1 MHSVKLNLDFTKYI
15 GTTRLKQWWKEV
27 KKHFEQVQT
36 AHNALEDAVAAEST
50 KLATEIT
57 QRTNA
62 DIALSDRIN
71 AEANTRT
78 TEDNALRQ
86 GISGEA
92 TARTEADNEIKS
104 SISEL
109 KEKYLGDGST
119 VTFEWI
125 GDVPEAELVNPA
137 TSPEPSVNID
147 LSGMFKIDG
156 VPCGTMTE
164 TLVLL
169 NYIEDDNG
177 TITEFNNGITYIVAS
192 FNPKTKQISVTW
204 SDTLVESAVT
214 NNIWTFT
221 AAKYDCYVTKY
232 NSDNYTISSGTGTP
246 YTGSATVDKENLEDK
261 INRNSQMIG
270 QLQNPIFTTADSRAN
285 IVSGEGQST
294 LWGKV
299 RKWFADLKDVAFSGS
314 YTDLTDKPAIPEI
327 NIKKNPDAEDGDI
340 VDTHMTVGT
349 RAAESV
355 CGFGSFVSGEEN
367 AASKDN
373 SGVIGGA
380 RNTANGLF
388 SVIIGG
394 ADNKVLPTGTKSVII
409 GGDNNQAN
417 TINCVIIGGVNAV
430 AARCNVVFGH
440 RNVAPQS
447 AGTAGIIGDAIVVG
461 NGTVESN
468 SNAFRVAYNGNVYC
482 GGEYSS
488 TGADYAEMFEWSDGN
503 PDNEDRRGLFAYIEN
518 GKMRLANSADT
529 DRRRIGVISAR
540 PAVVGDDFDDRWCGK
555 YMTDVFGAV
564 MTHIVHHD
572 AEEYTVMA
580 KDPETGERVPKTE
593 IIEAYDAEE
602 PILNPDYDPE
612 QEYIPRA
619 QRKEYDCWAFM
630 GKLVVCD
637 DGTCEVNGYCYPS
650 ENGIATAAEDGFYVL
665 ERIDETH
672 VKVLIK

>member
-1 MHSVKLNLDFTKYI
+1 MKLNLDFSKYI

-50 KLATEIT
+50 KLTTEIT

-156 VPCGTMTE
+156 VPCGTGGADGI
-164 TLVLL
+164 LL

-204 SDTLVESAVT
+204 SDTLVESSVT

-221 AAKYDCYVTKY
+221 AAEYYCYVTKY
-232 NSDNYTISSGTGTP
+232 SSDNYTISSGTGTP
-246 YTGSATVDKENLEDK
+246 YTGSETVDKENLEDK

-270 QLQNPIFTTADSRAN
+270 QLQNPIFTTAGSRSN

-440 RNVAPQS
+440 RNVAPQG

-461 NGTVESN
+461 NGTVESE

-488 TGADYAEMFEWSDGN
+488 TGADYAEMFEWVDGN
-503 PDNEDRRGLFAYIEN
+503 PDDEDRRGLFAYIEN

-602 PILNPDYDPE
+602 PIINPDYDPE
-612 QEYIPRA
+612 QPYIPRA

-637 DGTCEVNGYCYPS
+637 DGTCEANGYCYPS

>member
-1 MHSVKLNLDFTKYI
+1 MKLNLDFTKYI

-27 KKHFEQVQT
+27 KTHFTQVQT

-137 TSPEPSVNID
+137 TNPEPSVNID

-270 QLQNPIFTTADSRAN
+270 QLQNPIFTTAGSRSN

-327 NIKKNPDAEDGDI
+327 NIKKNPDAGDGDI

-440 RNVAPQS
+440 RNVLPQA
-447 AGTAGIIGDAIVVG
+447 AGNAGIIGDAIVVG
-461 NGTVESN
+461 NGTVESE

-529 DRRRIGVISAR
+529 DRRRIGIISAR

-637 DGTCEVNGYCYPS
+637 DGTCEANGYCYPS

>member
-1 MHSVKLNLDFTKYI
+1 MKLNLDFTKYI

-285 IVSGEGQST
+285 IVSGEGQSM

-447 AGTAGIIGDAIVVG
+447 AGAAGIIGDAIVVG

-488 TGADYAEMFEWSDGN
+488 TGADYAEMFEWVDGN
-503 PDNEDRRGLFAYIEN
+503 PDDEDRRGLFAYIEN

-637 DGTCEVNGYCYPS
+637 DGTCEANGYCYPS

>member
-1 MHSVKLNLDFTKYI
+1 MKLNLDFTKYI

-104 SISEL
+104 SIAEL

-285 IVSGEGQST
+285 IVSGEGQSM

-447 AGTAGIIGDAIVVG
+447 AGAAGIIGDAIVVG

-488 TGADYAEMFEWSDGN
+488 TGADYAEMFEWVDGN
-503 PDNEDRRGLFAYIEN
+503 PDDEDRRGLFAYIEN

>member
-1 MHSVKLNLDFTKYI
+1 MKLNLDFSKYI
-15 GTTRLKQWWKEV
+15 GINRLKQWWKEV

-92 TARTEADNEIKS
+92 AARTEADNEIKS
-104 SISEL
+104 SISEF

-125 GDVPEAELVNPA
+125 GDVPEAELANPA
-137 TSPEPSVNID
+137 TSSEPSVNID
-147 LSGMFKIDG
+147 LSGMFKLDG

-169 NYIEDDNG
+169 NYTEDDNG

-246 YTGSATVDKENLEDK
+246 YTGSAKVDKENLEDK

-270 QLQNPIFTTADSRAN
+270 QLQNPIFTTAGSRSN

-314 YTDLTDKPAIPEI
+314 YTDLSDKPAIPEI

-440 RNVAPQS
+440 RNVAPQG

-461 NGTVESN
+461 NGTVESE

-488 TGADYAEMFEWSDGN
+488 NGADYAEMFEWVDGN
-503 PDNEDRRGLFAYIEN
+503 PADEDRRGLFAYIEN

-529 DRRRIGVISAR
+529 DRRRIGVISAH

-637 DGTCEVNGYCYPS
+637 DGTCEANGYCYPS